1 MPSPATRRRG
11 LAALLL
17 GVTLLSACTGNA
29 DEGDVAESTPAVAP
43 SAAQAQADSV
53 VAAAVTAR
61 NDITP
66 AGEAARQ
73 KAFAGAALESAN
85 AWAKTLPGRT
95 AADKAANELS
105 TTGAKVLGISRSTD
119 LPQQILVQ
127 TTLVKSGAPVLVLLT
142 TSKAGTPFKVAA
154 LVPVLPGARV
164 DALDPLS
171 EGSGAIGSGKGLVAT
186 PDAVVK
192 AYADSVKYPDPV
204 SSPLLD
210 TDKWTQQL
218 VQSARAQGEALKV
231 QGTFTQTH
239 DPKAILGGLR
249 LKGGDGA
256 IVFADLVRSD
266 AIALRTP
273 AKLTPSKDLTLLTG
287 IKQITTEADLTTNEI
302 IAFVI
307 PTTGKARIVAA
318 TDQLVAGTGR

>member
-17 GVTLLSACTGNA
+17 GAMLLSACTGNA
-29 DEGDVAESTPAVAP
+29 DEGDGAESTPAVAP
-43 SAAQAQADSV
+43 SAAQAQAGSIL
-53 VAAAVTAR
+53 AAAVTAR
-61 NDITP
+61 DDVTP
-66 AGEAARQ
+66 AGEAARE

-119 LPQQILVQ
+119 LPQQLLVQ
-127 TTLVKSGAPVLVLLT
+127 TTLKQSGAPVLALLT
-142 TSKAGTPFKVAA
+142 TAKAGTPFTVAA
-154 LVPVLPGARV
+154 LAPVLPGARV

-171 EGSGAIGSGKGLVAT
+171 EGSGAVGSGKGLVAT
-186 PDAVVK
+186 PEAVAK
-192 AYADSVKYPDPV
+192 AYAESVKYPDPT
-204 SSPLLD
+204 SSTLLD

-218 VQSARAQGEALKV
+218 VQSARAQGEAVKA

-239 DPKAILGGLR
+239 DPKTILGGLR
-249 LKGGDGA
+249 LKGGNGA
-256 IVFADLVRSD
+256 IVFAHLVRSD

-307 PTTGKARIVAA
+307 PTSGKARVVAA
-318 TDQLVAGTGR
+318 SDQLVAGTGR